1 MKLALFT
8 NEFPPHIYG
17 GAGVHVDFLT
27 RELKKSIQVHVQ
39 CFGEQDIQEA
49 NLNVKGHLPSGTYQN
64 APSIFQ
70 TLERDLQFAAS
81 NEKADIIHCHTWY
94 SHLAGILS
102 QKLLQIPLIL
112 TTHSLEPHRPWKVE
126 QLGNAYHLSSWIE
139 KSAYE
144 AADGIIAVSEGMK
157 KDVIAEYNVDPDKVQ
172 VIYNGIDLDFYQET
186 YDEAF
191 LKSLGIDPEIPYV
204 LFVGRITR
212 QKGITEL
219 LQVIPKLQP
228 DTQVVLCAGAPD
240 TPEIAQEM
248 KSLFK
253 EASANRKGVFWI
265 EEMLPVDKIKILYSH
280 ARVFACPSVYEP
292 FGIINLEAMAC
303 NTPVVGSSVGGIP
316 EIIINEETG
325 FLIDLDFADAKTFAL
340 KDPNKMH
347 QDFADKL
354 NLLLSNADLA
364 EKMGK
369 KSRERVESIFSW
381 ENIAMQTLAF
391 YQKVL
396 EKHNEIS

>member
-1 MKLALFT
+1 
-8 NEFPPHIYG
+8 
-17 GAGVHVDFLT
+17 
-27 RELKKSIQVHVQ
+27 
-39 CFGEQDIQEA
+39 
-49 NLNVKGHLPSGTYQN
+49 
-64 APSIFQ
+64 
-70 TLERDLQFAAS
+70 
-81 NEKADIIHCHTWY
+81 
-94 SHLAGILS
+94 
-102 QKLLQIPLIL
+102 
-112 TTHSLEPHRPWKVE
+112 
-126 QLGNAYHLSSWIE
+126 
-139 KSAYE
+139 
-144 AADGIIAVSEGMK
+144 
-157 KDVIAEYNVDPDKVQ
+157 
-172 VIYNGIDLDFYQET
+172 
-186 YDEAF
+186 
-191 LKSLGIDPEIPYV
+191 
-204 LFVGRITR
+204 
-212 QKGITEL
+212 

-253 EASANRKGVFWI
+253 EVSANRKGVFWI